1 MQPAKTID
9 RDGRTAVLAAG
20 VVAYAMEVA
29 PEDLLAA
36 RRGDL
41 RVCLARQV
49 AMYLAHVAFGLSLS
63 RVALAFGRDRSTV
76 SHAVQLMEG
85 RRDDADVDAW
95 FDALEAMLTN
105 APPPRAPPQALGV
118 AR

>member
-1 MQPAKTID
+1 MQTESTFD
-9 RDGRTAVLAAG
+9 RDVRASVLAAG
-20 VVAYAMEVA
+20 VVAYAMGVA
-29 PEDLLAA
+29 AEDLLAA
-36 RRGDL
+36 RRGDF
-41 RVCLARQV
+41 RICLARQA

-76 SHAVQLMEG
+76 SHAVHQMEG
-85 RRDDADVDAW
+85 RRDNPGVDAW
-95 FDALEAMLTN
+95 FESLEAMLTN